1 MGWRVKEQKGAY
13 ISKAACV
20 SQECKLSL
28 LDPEERPGRTPPPV
42 APEGSI
48 PSSQNSFPL
57 PSGASCF
64 VPHPPIC
71 CLYMKDHTPTCPSQ
85 VSGLVLRAENSE
97 LFLQA
102 PLRDDYSANLP
113 TIECVESGC
122 GERGIRGLT
131 WLLGWSS
138 VDCRKPQMFFGQVHL
153 VGLISL
159 CLLVIEN
166 MVPSVELSV
175 KVKSLSH
182 VRLSVTPWTVACQAP
197 LSMGF
202 FQARVLEWVAIF
214 FSRGLPNPGIKPGSP
229 ALQADVLP
237 SESPGKS
244 ELPEEEE

>member
-1 MGWRVKEQKGAY
+1 M
-13 ISKAACV
+13 
-20 SQECKLSL
+20 
-28 LDPEERPGRTPPPV
+28 
-42 APEGSI
+42 
-48 PSSQNSFPL
+48 
-57 PSGASCF
+57 
-64 VPHPPIC
+64 
-71 CLYMKDHTPTCPSQ
+71 
-85 VSGLVLRAENSE
+85 
-97 LFLQA
+97 
-102 PLRDDYSANLP
+102 
-113 TIECVESGC
+113 
-122 GERGIRGLT
+122 
-131 WLLGWSS
+131 
-138 VDCRKPQMFFGQVHL
+138 
-153 VGLISL
+153 GLISL

>member
-1 MGWRVKEQKGAY
+1 M
-13 ISKAACV
+13 
-20 SQECKLSL
+20 
-28 LDPEERPGRTPPPV
+28 
-42 APEGSI
+42 
-48 PSSQNSFPL
+48 
-57 PSGASCF
+57 
-64 VPHPPIC
+64 
-71 CLYMKDHTPTCPSQ
+71 
-85 VSGLVLRAENSE
+85 
-97 LFLQA
+97 
-102 PLRDDYSANLP
+102 
-113 TIECVESGC
+113 
-122 GERGIRGLT
+122 
-131 WLLGWSS
+131 
-138 VDCRKPQMFFGQVHL
+138 
-153 VGLISL
+153 GLISL

-197 LSMGF
+197 RSMGF